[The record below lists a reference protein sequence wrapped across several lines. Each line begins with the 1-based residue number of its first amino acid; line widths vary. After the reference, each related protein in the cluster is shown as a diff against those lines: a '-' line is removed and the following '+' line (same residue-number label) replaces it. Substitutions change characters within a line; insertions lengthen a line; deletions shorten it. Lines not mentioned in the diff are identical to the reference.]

1 MVLIPLVGSS
11 AARDGHTLHETRLL
25 CSQLHLAI
33 IQAFLLAGKNEE
45 NPQDEME
52 LEPGEVMDESD
63 SRHLIKGTDLKQL
76 TQDMTKLIDKLK
88 NVDFNHSITEQ
99 QVQLSLDRFAQTL
112 QVAIATG
119 CLSATKGNSVIFTQ
133 HLGNVVVTCYELIY
147 HGFLFAVFVVPYY
160 FHFSVYMYRH
170 CYKNS
175 ILVPVLIFIQNYQGT
190 LNVLFVDLS
199 HLF

>member
-1 MVLIPLVGSS
+1 MASWVSQNPDLCSTTCSATLLTTGRLRGSIAPPESTPLPSSPILGLLHWVVLIPLVGSS

-25 CSQLHLAI
+25 CSQLHLGI

-88 NVDFNHSITEQ
+88 IVEFNHSITDQ

-133 HLGNVVVTCYELIY
+133 RLRDGMSL
-147 HGFLFAVFVVPYY
+147 
-160 FHFSVYMYRH
+160 
-170 CYKNS
+170 
-175 ILVPVLIFIQNYQGT
+175 
-190 LNVLFVDLS
+190 
-199 HLF
+199 